1 MIENKVRSA
10 RFVPWCSNGRQ
21 NLASFDMKPDVC
33 VDFFI
38 PQENGMLFELATVV
52 KGLSACELHNEWN
65 LRQRARSGG
74 SVSVHGRHII
84 DKQIRPPNVCVVAC
98 RVSVL
103 NRQLCTFPCDYGKV
117 NKWRR
122 NYFAL
127 VLVLIPCPICA
138 HVSMTLTW
146 LCKWPASPIMHGTS
160 AYEGQVCFSWMRGG
174 KSAANGCVIS
184 CLTVVRQADVG
195 IRLSLSNHHSR
206 Q

>member
-74 SVSVHGRHII
+74 SVSVHQRRHL
-84 DKQIRPPNVCVVAC
+84 QANTTTQRVCC
-98 RVSVL
+98 GLSCQCSQSTTL
-103 NRQLCTFPCDYGKV
+103 
-117 NKWRR
+117 
-122 NYFAL
+122 
-127 VLVLIPCPICA
+127 
-138 HVSMTLTW
+138 HVSL
-146 LCKWPASPIMHGTS
+146 
-160 AYEGQVCFSWMRGG
+160 
-174 KSAANGCVIS
+174 
-184 CLTVVRQADVG
+184 
-195 IRLSLSNHHSR
+195 
-206 Q
+206 